1 MTFTTT
7 ADLIAFIQKTHTMFG
22 ERETNAGADY
32 IYGIDHTAEYIN
44 KFEEFLNRNP
54 AAVGGCFH
62 AHTNEDHGNLNTY
75 ITLNRKDGVWE
86 YVENIIR

>member
-22 ERETNAGADY
+22 ERETNSGAGY

-44 KFEEFLNRNP
+44 KFEEFLDKNP
-54 AAVGGCFH
+54 AAVGGNFH
-62 AHTNEDHGNLNTY
+62 ARTNEDHGSLDTY
-75 ITLNRKDGVWE
+75 ITLSRKDGRWE
-86 YVENIIR
+86 YIENIIR